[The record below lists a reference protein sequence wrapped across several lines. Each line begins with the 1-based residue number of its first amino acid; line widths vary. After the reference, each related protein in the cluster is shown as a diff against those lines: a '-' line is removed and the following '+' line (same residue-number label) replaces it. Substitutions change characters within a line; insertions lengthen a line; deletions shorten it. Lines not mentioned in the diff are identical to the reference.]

1 MNRDSDERYNNGR
14 QVAGF
19 FNHKQAIMI
28 RPVGVWKLAVA
39 MALTRS
45 HYTQKMRVK
54 MCGSVCVDVCVF
66 INKDKE
72 IFFGG
77 PNFDEF

>member
-1 MNRDSDERYNNGR
+1 MNKDSDERYNNGR
-14 QVAGF
+14 LHVF
-19 FNHKQAIMI
+19 FNHKQAIMM
-28 RPVGVWKLAVA
+28 RPVGVWKLRVA

-66 INKDKE
+66 KNKE
-72 IFFGG
+72 IFFGL
-77 PNFDEF
+77 NLKN

>member
-1 MNRDSDERYNNGR
+1 MNKDSDERYNNGR
-14 QVAGF
+14 PQGF
-19 FNHKQAIMI
+19 FFYHKQAIMM

-66 INKDKE
+66 KNKDKE
-72 IFFGG
+72 ILFGL
-77 PNFDEF
+77 NSNN

>member
-1 MNRDSDERYNNGR
+1 M
-14 QVAGF
+14 
-19 FNHKQAIMI
+19 
-28 RPVGVWKLAVA
+28 RPVGVWKLRVA

-66 INKDKE
+66 KNKE
-72 IFFGG
+72 IFFGL
-77 PNFDEF
+77 NLKN